1 MVLLSLA
8 LAAAG
13 YYNPD
18 KVANNSETFK
28 RYADAVQPKAEEM
41 EAGLARASFQIQ
53 ELDLGVSLLGDRAPT
68 ELVAYRDELRKQYAH
83 QGLEAQSFND
93 WFQEASSSVFMQ
105 ALDLAVAD
113 LSDWQVK
120 ECAPK
125 VGGIAGMTGPGGM
138 GAGNTCEGEDLSA
151 QLGAA
156 LDASPDLNAVVD
168 QLLGEAWPSVAL
180 TGKSWAPVELTGTQG
195 TIRVAPLAE
204 ALIGERLEVLEAQ
217 LERDLGPLDREL
229 ESGDAKKALK
239 EADKLRKQYEKDL
252 AVDGDRVFEAVA
264 KAAKDWHLG
273 LCANPP
279 DLGGC
284 SGEDRTQE
292 LLPLLVAD
300 KKVQKALK

>member
-138 GAGNTCEGEDLSA
+138 GALLRRAAVASGSRPQGLSPT
-151 QLGAA
+151 AA
-156 LDASPDLNAVVD
+156 LTRTKP
-168 QLLGEAWPSVAL
+168 LL
-180 TGKSWAPVELTGTQG
+180 T
-195 TIRVAPLAE
+195 
-204 ALIGERLEVLEAQ
+204 VLE
-217 LERDLGPLDREL
+217 
-229 ESGDAKKALK
+229 
-239 EADKLRKQYEKDL
+239 
-252 AVDGDRVFEAVA
+252 
-264 KAAKDWHLG
+264 
-273 LCANPP
+273 CA
-279 DLGGC
+279 
-284 SGEDRTQE
+284 
-292 LLPLLVAD
+292 
-300 KKVQKALK
+300 